1 MGITF
6 FQTTRFKIKNIH
18 FIKNIKYRSY
28 QKYQIFML
36 QEISKNI
43 KYSCYRQYQKVIG
56 KFHISKYIKI
66 ITDMI
71 FYECLRYKAHSLA
84 LATTD
89 IGNERNLAWPLQW
102 FSRPQHPIAPR
113 PLSTMCLYQGKLN
126 KLLVCQ
132 FFLANFKLN
141 TVLHSGFV
149 FLVPKPWVLAGF
161 FFALLQDK

>member
-1 MGITF
+1 M
-6 FQTTRFKIKNIH
+6 
-18 FIKNIKYRSY
+18 FI
-28 QKYQIFML
+28 L
-36 QEISKNI
+36 QEISKISNVHIIGDIKNI
-43 KYSCYRQYQKVIG
+43 KYSCYRQYQKIIG

-132 FFLANFKLN
+132 FFLANFQIKYSI
-141 TVLHSGFV
+141 TFGFRIFGAKTMGFSGV
-149 FLVPKPWVLAGF
+149 FLCSVIG
-161 FFALLQDK
+161 

>member
-1 MGITF
+1 M
-6 FQTTRFKIKNIH
+6 
-18 FIKNIKYRSY
+18 FI
-28 QKYQIFML
+28 L
-36 QEISKNI
+36 QEISKISNVHIIGDIKNI
-43 KYSCYRQYQKVIG
+43 KYSCYRQYQKIIG

-132 FFLANFKLN
+132 FFLQIFKLN
-141 TVLHSGFV
+141 TVLYSV
-149 FLVPKPWVLAGF
+149 FLYFWCQNHGF
-161 FFALLQDK
+161 QRGFSFSVIG